1 MLAMLLILRSQPQAE
16 DGTVVAIESSFGGL
30 MPAKKTLKRA
40 RRARLTKKVVAIGL
54 LKARRAGVKLGAAK
68 FASRS
73 AARRRKAAFL
83 RAKAV
88 RLALKRVAV
97 RKALRSQARGA
108 GSRRRALAKRIVVR
122 RALRRTVRRIAA
134 RRRTAMA

>member
-1 MLAMLLILRSQPQAE
+1 MLLILRSQPQAE
-16 DGTVVAIESSFGGL
+16 DGTVVAIQSSFGGL

-68 FASRS
+68 FVSRS
-73 AARRRKAAFL
+73 AARRRRAAFL

-88 RLALKRVAV
+88 RLALKRASRRVAV

-122 RALRRTVRRIAA
+122 RALRRSARRIAA
-134 RRRTAMA
+134 EL